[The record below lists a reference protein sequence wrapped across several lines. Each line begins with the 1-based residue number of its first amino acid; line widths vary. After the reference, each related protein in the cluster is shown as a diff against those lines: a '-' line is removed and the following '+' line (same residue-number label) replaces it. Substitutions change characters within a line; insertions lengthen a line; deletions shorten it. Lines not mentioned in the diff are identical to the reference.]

1 MFASSLGSNAWR
13 SSSFIRSFSRR
24 WPIVSIFNCPPSF
37 LRPVLS
43 ENPLQKI
50 SNFRWIS
57 ASNRHLYRISPMVNR
72 DSPLPGNFLFNFKP
86 FSKIAPLPWEARP
99 LPTSTIHGG
108 SAVSSRGTGCYAFNR
123 VSIPPSLENKG
134 GCSAISFTP
143 SPLILL
149 NLRVIRNRFQRIVV
163 IKKKKKIARDS
174 LRSSSTSHFPDNQFC
189 SDFRWN
195 GHREAIK
202 FTNLR
207 SQVVGSYGL
216 YRLLYQEVITHRI
229 YE

>member
-24 WPIVSIFNCPPSF
+24 WPIVSIFNCPPSS

-163 IKKKKKIARDS
+163 IKKKKRS
-174 LRSSSTSHFPDNQFC
+174 LVTPFVPRAPLTFPTTSFAPIL
-189 SDFRWN
+189 
-195 GHREAIK
+195 GETGTAK
-202 FTNLR
+202 
-207 SQVVGSYGL
+207 
-216 YRLLYQEVITHRI
+216 LLNSPI
-229 YE
+229 

>member
-13 SSSFIRSFSRR
+13 SPSFIRSFSRR
-24 WPIVSIFNCPPSF
+24 WPIVSIFNCPPSS
-37 LRPVLS
+37 LHPVLS

-108 SAVSSRGTGCYAFNR
+108 SAVSSRETGCYAFNR

-163 IKKKKKIARDS
+163 IKKKKRS
-174 LRSSSTSHFPDNQFC
+174 LVTPFVPRAPLTFPTTSFAPIL
-189 SDFRWN
+189 
-195 GHREAIK
+195 GETGTAK
-202 FTNLR
+202 
-207 SQVVGSYGL
+207 
-216 YRLLYQEVITHRI
+216 LLNSPI
-229 YE
+229 

>member
-13 SSSFIRSFSRR
+13 SPSFIRSFSRR
-24 WPIVSIFNCPPSF
+24 WPIVSIFNCPPSSLHPF
-37 LRPVLS
+37 LS

-108 SAVSSRGTGCYAFNR
+108 SAVSSRETGCYAFNR

-163 IKKKKKIARDS
+163 IKKKKRS
-174 LRSSSTSHFPDNQFC
+174 LVTPFVPRAPLTFPTTSFAPIL
-189 SDFRWN
+189 
-195 GHREAIK
+195 GETGTAK
-202 FTNLR
+202 
-207 SQVVGSYGL
+207 
-216 YRLLYQEVITHRI
+216 LLNSPI
-229 YE
+229 

>member
-24 WPIVSIFNCPPSF
+24 WPIVSIFNCPPSSLHPF
-37 LRPVLS
+37 LS

-163 IKKKKKIARDS
+163 IKKKKRS
-174 LRSSSTSHFPDNQFC
+174 LVTPFVPRAPLTFPTTSFAPIL
-189 SDFRWN
+189 
-195 GHREAIK
+195 GETGTAK
-202 FTNLR
+202 
-207 SQVVGSYGL
+207 
-216 YRLLYQEVITHRI
+216 LLNSPI
-229 YE
+229 

>member
-13 SSSFIRSFSRR
+13 SPSFIRSFSRR
-24 WPIVSIFNCPPSF
+24 WPIVSIFNCPPNSLHPF
-37 LRPVLS
+37 LS

-108 SAVSSRGTGCYAFNR
+108 SAVSSRETGCYAFNR
-123 VSIPPSLENKG
+123 VSIPPSLENKR

-163 IKKKKKIARDS
+163 IKKKKRS
-174 LRSSSTSHFPDNQFC
+174 LVTPFVPRAPLTFPTTSFAPIL
-189 SDFRWN
+189 
-195 GHREAIK
+195 GETGTAK
-202 FTNLR
+202 
-207 SQVVGSYGL
+207 
-216 YRLLYQEVITHRI
+216 LLNSPI
-229 YE
+229 

>member
-24 WPIVSIFNCPPSF
+24 WPIVSIFNCPPSS

-108 SAVSSRGTGCYAFNR
+108 SAVSSRETGCYAFNR

-163 IKKKKKIARDS
+163 IKKKKRS
-174 LRSSSTSHFPDNQFC
+174 LVTPFVPRAPLTFPTTSFAPIL
-189 SDFRWN
+189 
-195 GHREAIK
+195 GETGTAK
-202 FTNLR
+202 
-207 SQVVGSYGL
+207 
-216 YRLLYQEVITHRI
+216 LLNSPI
-229 YE
+229 

>member
-13 SSSFIRSFSRR
+13 SPSFIRSFSRR
-24 WPIVSIFNCPPSF
+24 WPIVSIFNCPPNSLHPF
-37 LRPVLS
+37 LS

-108 SAVSSRGTGCYAFNR
+108 SAVSSRETGCYAFNR

-163 IKKKKKIARDS
+163 IKKKKRS
-174 LRSSSTSHFPDNQFC
+174 LVTPFVPRAPLTFPTTSFAPIL
-189 SDFRWN
+189 
-195 GHREAIK
+195 GETGTAK
-202 FTNLR
+202 
-207 SQVVGSYGL
+207 
-216 YRLLYQEVITHRI
+216 LLNSPI
-229 YE
+229 

>member
-24 WPIVSIFNCPPSF
+24 WPIVSKFNCPPSSLHPF
-37 LRPVLS
+37 LS

-86 FSKIAPLPWEARP
+86 FSKIAPLSWEARP

-163 IKKKKKIARDS
+163 IKKKKRS
-174 LRSSSTSHFPDNQFC
+174 LVTPFVPRAPLTFPTTSFAPIL
-189 SDFRWN
+189 
-195 GHREAIK
+195 GETGTAK
-202 FTNLR
+202 
-207 SQVVGSYGL
+207 
-216 YRLLYQEVITHRI
+216 LLNSPI
-229 YE
+229 

>member
-13 SSSFIRSFSRR
+13 SPSFIRSFSRR
-24 WPIVSIFNCPPSF
+24 WPIVSIFNCPPSSLHPF
-37 LRPVLS
+37 LS

-163 IKKKKKIARDS
+163 IKKKKRSLVTPFVPRAPLTFPTTSFAPILGETGIA
-174 LRSSSTSHFPDNQFC
+174 
-189 SDFRWN
+189 
-195 GHREAIK
+195 K
-202 FTNLR
+202 
-207 SQVVGSYGL
+207 
-216 YRLLYQEVITHRI
+216 LLNSPI
-229 YE
+229 

>member
-13 SSSFIRSFSRR
+13 SPSFIRSFSRR
-24 WPIVSIFNCPPSF
+24 WPIVSIFNCPPSSLHPF
-37 LRPVLS
+37 LS

-108 SAVSSRGTGCYAFNR
+108 SAVSSRETGCYAFNR

-163 IKKKKKIARDS
+163 IKKKKRSLVTPFVPRAPLTFPTTSFAPILGETGIA
-174 LRSSSTSHFPDNQFC
+174 
-189 SDFRWN
+189 
-195 GHREAIK
+195 K
-202 FTNLR
+202 
-207 SQVVGSYGL
+207 
-216 YRLLYQEVITHRI
+216 LLNSPI
-229 YE
+229 

>member
-13 SSSFIRSFSRR
+13 SPSFIRSFSRR
-24 WPIVSIFNCPPSF
+24 WPIVSIFNCPPNSLHPF
-37 LRPVLS
+37 LS

-163 IKKKKKIARDS
+163 IKKKKRS
-174 LRSSSTSHFPDNQFC
+174 LVTPFVPRAPLTFPTTSFAPVL
-189 SDFRWN
+189 
-195 GHREAIK
+195 GETGTAK
-202 FTNLR
+202 
-207 SQVVGSYGL
+207 
-216 YRLLYQEVITHRI
+216 LLNSPI
-229 YE
+229 

>member
-1 MFASSLGSNAWR
+1 MFASSLGLNAWR

-24 WPIVSIFNCPPSF
+24 WPIVSIFNCPPNSLHPF
-37 LRPVLS
+37 LS

-163 IKKKKKIARDS
+163 IKKKKDRSWLPSFLEHLS
-174 LRSSSTSHFPDNQFC
+174 LSRQPVL
-189 SDFRWN
+189 
-195 GHREAIK
+195 
-202 FTNLR
+202 LR
-207 SQVVGSYGL
+207 F
-216 YRLLYQEVITHRI
+216 
-229 YE
+229 

>member
-24 WPIVSIFNCPPSF
+24 WPIVSIFNCPPNS
-37 LRPVLS
+37 LRPFLS

-108 SAVSSRGTGCYAFNR
+108 SAVSSRETGCYAFNR

-163 IKKKKKIARDS
+163 IKKKKRS
-174 LRSSSTSHFPDNQFC
+174 LVTPFVPRAPLTFPTTSFAPVL
-189 SDFRWN
+189 
-195 GHREAIK
+195 GETGTAK
-202 FTNLR
+202 
-207 SQVVGSYGL
+207 
-216 YRLLYQEVITHRI
+216 LLNSPI
-229 YE
+229 

>member
-13 SSSFIRSFSRR
+13 SPSFIRSFSRR
-24 WPIVSIFNCPPSF
+24 WPIVSIFNCPPSS

-86 FSKIAPLPWEARP
+86 FSKIAPLPWEPRP

-108 SAVSSRGTGCYAFNR
+108 SAVSSRETGCYAFNR

-163 IKKKKKIARDS
+163 IKKKKRS
-174 LRSSSTSHFPDNQFC
+174 LVTPFVPRAPLTFPTTSFAPIL
-189 SDFRWN
+189 
-195 GHREAIK
+195 GETGTAK
-202 FTNLR
+202 
-207 SQVVGSYGL
+207 
-216 YRLLYQEVITHRI
+216 LLNSPI
-229 YE
+229 

>member
-24 WPIVSIFNCPPSF
+24 WPIVSIFNCPPSSLHPF
-37 LRPVLS
+37 LS

-163 IKKKKKIARDS
+163 IKKKKKRS
-174 LRSSSTSHFPDNQFC
+174 LVTPFVPRAPLTFPTTSFAPIL
-189 SDFRWN
+189 
-195 GHREAIK
+195 GETGTAK
-202 FTNLR
+202 
-207 SQVVGSYGL
+207 
-216 YRLLYQEVITHRI
+216 LLNSPI
-229 YE
+229 

>member
-13 SSSFIRSFSRR
+13 SPSFIRSFSRR
-24 WPIVSIFNCPPSF
+24 WPIVSIFNCPPNSLHPF
-37 LRPVLS
+37 LS

-163 IKKKKKIARDS
+163 IKKKKRS
-174 LRSSSTSHFPDNQFC
+174 LVTPFVPRAPLTFPTTSFAPIL
-189 SDFRWN
+189 
-195 GHREAIK
+195 GETGTAK
-202 FTNLR
+202 
-207 SQVVGSYGL
+207 
-216 YRLLYQEVITHRI
+216 LLNSPI
-229 YE
+229 

>member
-24 WPIVSIFNCPPSF
+24 WPIVSIFNCPPSS

-108 SAVSSRGTGCYAFNR
+108 SAVSSRETGCYAFNR

-163 IKKKKKIARDS
+163 IKKKKRS
-174 LRSSSTSHFPDNQFC
+174 LVTPFVPQAPLTFPTTSFAPIL
-189 SDFRWN
+189 
-195 GHREAIK
+195 GETGTAK
-202 FTNLR
+202 
-207 SQVVGSYGL
+207 
-216 YRLLYQEVITHRI
+216 LLNSPI
-229 YE
+229 

>member
-13 SSSFIRSFSRR
+13 SPSFIRSFSRR
-24 WPIVSIFNCPPSF
+24 WPIVSIFNCPPNSLHPF
-37 LRPVLS
+37 LS

-108 SAVSSRGTGCYAFNR
+108 SAVSSRETGCYAFNR

-134 GCSAISFTP
+134 GYSAISFTL

-163 IKKKKKIARDS
+163 IKKKKRS
-174 LRSSSTSHFPDNQFC
+174 LVTPFVPRAPLTFPTTSFAPVLGETRS
-189 SDFRWN
+189 
-195 GHREAIK
+195 
-202 FTNLR
+202 
-207 SQVVGSYGL
+207 Y
-216 YRLLYQEVITHRI
+216 
-229 YE
+229 

>member
-13 SSSFIRSFSRR
+13 SPSFIRSFSRR
-24 WPIVSIFNCPPSF
+24 WPIVSIFNCPPSSLHPF
-37 LRPVLS
+37 LS

-163 IKKKKKIARDS
+163 IKKKKRS
-174 LRSSSTSHFPDNQFC
+174 LVTPFVPRAPLTFPTTSFAPIL
-189 SDFRWN
+189 
-195 GHREAIK
+195 GETGTAK
-202 FTNLR
+202 
-207 SQVVGSYGL
+207 
-216 YRLLYQEVITHRI
+216 LLNSPI
-229 YE
+229 

>member
-13 SSSFIRSFSRR
+13 SPSFIRSFSRR
-24 WPIVSIFNCPPSF
+24 WPIVSIFNCPPSS

-108 SAVSSRGTGCYAFNR
+108 SAVSSRETGCYAFNR

-149 NLRVIRNRFQRIVV
+149 NLRVIRNRFQRMVV
-163 IKKKKKIARDS
+163 IKKKKRS
-174 LRSSSTSHFPDNQFC
+174 LVTPFVPRAPLTFPTTSFAPIL
-189 SDFRWN
+189 
-195 GHREAIK
+195 GETGTAK
-202 FTNLR
+202 
-207 SQVVGSYGL
+207 
-216 YRLLYQEVITHRI
+216 LLNSPI
-229 YE
+229 

>member
-13 SSSFIRSFSRR
+13 SPSFIRSFSRR
-24 WPIVSIFNCPPSF
+24 WSIVSIFNCPPSSLHPF
-37 LRPVLS
+37 LS

-86 FSKIAPLPWEARP
+86 FSKIAPFPWEARP

-108 SAVSSRGTGCYAFNR
+108 SAVSSRETGCYAFNR

-163 IKKKKKIARDS
+163 IKKKKRS
-174 LRSSSTSHFPDNQFC
+174 LVTPFVPRAPLTFPTTSFAPIL
-189 SDFRWN
+189 
-195 GHREAIK
+195 GKTGTAK
-202 FTNLR
+202 
-207 SQVVGSYGL
+207 
-216 YRLLYQEVITHRI
+216 LLNSPI
-229 YE
+229 